1 VVTYKNAGVAAEC
14 AREARLGSFLLETD
28 APFLAPVPFRG
39 QRCEPAHV
47 TATAAFVAAAR
58 GLPIEELA
66 AQTVQ
71 ATRAFFPRLA

>member
-1 VVTYKNAGVAAEC
+1 
-14 AREARLGSFLLETD
+14 
-28 APFLAPVPFRG
+28 
-39 QRCEPAHV
+39 V